1 MDSMRIDAV
10 LAQMRATKARI
21 SSGVAAPSIDAARN
35 QTPNTTK
42 VDFAGVLK
50 TSLDR
55 VNSMQSEARQAAN
68 AYAAGSKT
76 VDLGD
81 VMVSLQKSSIAFQT
95 TVQVRNR
102 LVSAYQEIM
111 NMQV

>member
-1 MDSMRIDAV
+1 MDSMRIDDV

-21 SSGVAAPSIDAARN
+21 KQGVTPAALDTLAAKATASNKIDFSEA
-35 QTPNTTK
+35 
-42 VDFAGVLK
+42 LK

-55 VNSMQSEARQAAN
+55 VSSMQLEARQAAN
-68 AYAAGSKT
+68 AYSAGSKT

-81 VMVSLQKSSIAFQT
+81 VMVSLQKSTIAFQA

-102 LVSAYQEIM
+102 LVSAYQDIM
-111 NMQV
+111 NMQI

>member
-1 MDSMRIDAV
+1 MDSMRIDDV

-21 SSGVAAPSIDAARN
+21 QQGV
-35 QTPNTTK
+35 TPATREAGATK
-42 VDFAGVLK
+42 LAKSNGIDFAEALK

-55 VNSMQSEARQAAN
+55 VNSMQLDARQAAN
-68 AYAAGSKT
+68 AYSAGSKT

-81 VMVSLQKSSIAFQT
+81 VMVSLQKSTIAFQA

-111 NMQV
+111 NMQI

>member
-1 MDSMRIDAV
+1 MDSMRIDDV

-21 SSGVAAPSIDAARN
+21 QQGVTLPIRDAGA
-35 QTPNTTK
+35 TK
-42 VDFAGVLK
+42 AVASTKIDFAEALK

-68 AYAAGSKT
+68 AYSAGSKT

-81 VMVSLQKSSIAFQT
+81 VMVSLQKSTIAFQA

-102 LVSAYQEIM
+102 LVSAYQDIM
-111 NMQV
+111 NMQI